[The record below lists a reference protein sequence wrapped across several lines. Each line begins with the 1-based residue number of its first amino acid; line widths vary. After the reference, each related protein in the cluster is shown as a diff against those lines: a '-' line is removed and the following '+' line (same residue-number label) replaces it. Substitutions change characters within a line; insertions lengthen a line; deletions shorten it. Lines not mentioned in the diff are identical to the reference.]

1 MISIM
6 LSTMLSTVFACDGG
20 AAGERELWL
29 QIDHLA
35 VSKRNAGIGRGLR
48 RLPKKAVHSGNQH
61 TVQTTDHSDAQCN
74 PAHGAHTVRSFAAAS
89 ICSVTPGLFDY
100 EGRSVPSSLVEIY
113 LRCSSYHR
121 ITRSARSRL
130 CFSRLNEWPA
140 PGYKTNSVFTPYR
153 LRPRYI
159 S

>member
-1 MISIM
+1 M
-6 LSTMLSTVFACDGG
+6 
-20 AAGERELWL
+20 WL

-35 VSKRNAGIGRGLR
+35 VSRRNAGIRRGLR
-48 RLPKKAVHSGNQH
+48 KLPKRPCTAETSIQCRPPITRMPSVTLH
-61 TVQTTDHSDAQCN
+61 TAL
-74 PAHGAHTVRSFAAAS
+74 SFAAAS
-89 ICSVTPGLFDY
+89 ICLATPGLLVT
-100 EGRSVPSSLVEIY
+100 EGRSAPSSLVEGY
-113 LRCSSYHR
+113 FRCSSYHR